1 MKMKMKM
8 KINTLQFVHYEIFKC
23 IKILNI
29 LVRIVK
35 IHYVLMIWLVYDWYI
50 FHLKIISINNMLN
63 PFCYYEH

>member
-35 IHYVLMIWLVYDWYI
+35 IHYVLMI
-50 FHLKIISINNMLN
+50 
-63 PFCYYEH
+63 